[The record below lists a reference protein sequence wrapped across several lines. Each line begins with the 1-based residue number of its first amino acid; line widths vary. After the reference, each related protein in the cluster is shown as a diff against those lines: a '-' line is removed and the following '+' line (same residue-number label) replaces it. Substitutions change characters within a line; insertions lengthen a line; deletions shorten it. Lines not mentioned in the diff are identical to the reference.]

1 MKERMK
7 NEFLTAAKW
16 ILPLIILTVIYKIFD
31 NISYIFGWLR
41 ELAEILAPFLFGFVI
56 AYFLNKPVSKF
67 EHVIKKSSFAK
78 RSRGISVIAVYL
90 IFLTI
95 IYLIL
100 RLLIP
105 TLYDGIKDFISV
117 LPQYARNLM
126 RLIDQSEY
134 LKNLQLTEKISQ
146 MIEQF
151 VFSIQFTDISL
162 YLRQIMSFGSTLL
175 NVFLSIIA
183 SAYMVLEKDSLIAA
197 LRRTASL
204 VIDERKIES
213 IAGYLHES
221 DHVVYHYFVGQIFDC
236 LIVSTFS
243 SIGLWVLGAP
253 YPLVLGFVF
262 GMFNI
267 IPYFGPIISGVFVI
281 LVIFVSDLQNNLML
295 SVWCAVFLLIFQ
307 QIDANI
313 INPRILGNALD
324 MSPFWVIFSVTVFS
338 GLFGFTGM
346 IIGVPC
352 MGVIRLLYRDLV
364 NFMKKRNGF
373 PSLKENRF

>member
-41 ELAEILAPFLFGFVI
+41 ELAEILAPFLFGFII
-56 AYFLNKPVSKF
+56 AYFLNKPVSKL

-126 RLIDQSEY
+126 RLLDQSEY

-162 YLRQIMSFGSTLL
+162 YLRQIMNFGSTLL

-281 LVIFVSDLQNNLML
+281 LVIFVSDLQNNLIL